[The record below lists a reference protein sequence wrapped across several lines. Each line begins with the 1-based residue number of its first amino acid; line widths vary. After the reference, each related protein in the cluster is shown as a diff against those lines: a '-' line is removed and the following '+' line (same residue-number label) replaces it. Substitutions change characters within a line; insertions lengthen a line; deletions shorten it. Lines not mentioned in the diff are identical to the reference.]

1 MEHYSNRSFVK
12 ISEIVEKV
20 MEKQFFLKKTKK
32 IPAVDCGGSA
42 TIMTTGVKSLDSLLG
57 SFIPGQLYL
66 IGGAPIVGKE
76 SLLLRI
82 ALNIVASTTNKPV
95 YILSLEMTAEEMV
108 RRMIPNI
115 INIDLTTAR
124 IRSGNFSKMQKNL
137 MYLCWAIMDAIPI
150 YVCDTFVSKEE
161 ISRFVENQAGDG
173 ALLIDYH
180 LRFIDEYINNEN
192 NIVYLKSTLG
202 IIYHMDDIQKLRS
215 LERIFREEYSPK
227 ELREKISDIKN
238 AM

>member
-1 MEHYSNRSFVK
+1 M
-12 ISEIVEKV
+12 
-20 MEKQFFLKKTKK
+20 
-32 IPAVDCGGSA
+32 
-42 TIMTTGVKSLDSLLG
+42 
-57 SFIPGQLYL
+57 
-66 IGGAPIVGKE
+66 GKE

-180 LRFIDEYINNEN
+180 LRFIDEYIN
-192 NIVYLKSTLG
+192 I
-202 IIYHMDDIQKLRS
+202 
-215 LERIFREEYSPK
+215 
-227 ELREKISDIKN
+227 
-238 AM
+238 